1 MRTHDGRVR
10 NQHGN
15 RTHESHRNL
24 VECKG
29 RNQSERHI
37 MIKELVFDDA
47 ILSTPCEAATAE
59 DASVAQDLID
69 TLASIEG
76 AACLAANQIGVT
88 KALCVYL
95 DESDKPHA
103 IYNPKI
109 MLGLAAF
116 KTEEGCLTRPEDQL
130 SKVTR
135 YDHMK
140 LAFDEL
146 VNGELKHRKRDFAGW
161 EAQMIQHMVDHCKG
175 KLV

>member
-1 MRTHDGRVR
+1 
-10 NQHGN
+10 
-15 RTHESHRNL
+15 
-24 VECKG
+24 
-29 RNQSERHI
+29 

-116 KTEEGCLTRPEDQL
+116 KTEEGCLTR
-130 SKVTR
+130 

-146 VNGELKHRKRDFAGW
+146 VDGELKHRKRDFAGW